1 MRKILSEL
9 FLLVLIFILPGCNRN
24 SLSELGLDTE
34 CDIMIRDGIDKD
46 YDLITDEII
55 HSNILNLIVET
66 LNGEAIEVPKE
77 GAIDYRNDKEIQ
89 IVINSDKKFDIYFR
103 YYLSDTRLDYLGE
116 PCITIDDG
124 KNKEHYFLDNELYSY
139 VSFLL
144 NHNTN
149 IIEVKVYRITENQ
162 ISVGRDDESDSFFS
176 INYDELP
183 NEIEVNANVEIKLA
197 KATEDKKGLWIE
209 SICLKKEV

>member
-9 FLLVLIFILPGCNRN
+9 FLLVLIFILPGCNRI
-24 SLSELGLDTE
+24 SLSELNLDTE
-34 CDIMIRDGIDKD
+34 CDIMIRDGVDKE
-46 YDLITDEII
+46 YELITDEII

-66 LNGEAIEVPKE
+66 LNGNRIKVRKE
-77 GAIDYRNDKEIQ
+77 GAINYLNTKEIQ
-89 IVINSDKKFDIYFR
+89 IEINSDKIYNIYFGN
-103 YYLSDTRLDYLGE
+103 YLDNTILDYLGD

-124 KNKEHYFLDNELYSY
+124 NNKEHYFLDNELYSY

-162 ISVGRDDESDSFFS
+162 ISVGRDDESDSYFS
-176 INYDELP
+176 INYEKLP
-183 NEIEVNANVEIKLA
+183 NEIEVGTKVEIKLA
-197 KATEDKKGLWIE
+197 KATKDKKGLWIE